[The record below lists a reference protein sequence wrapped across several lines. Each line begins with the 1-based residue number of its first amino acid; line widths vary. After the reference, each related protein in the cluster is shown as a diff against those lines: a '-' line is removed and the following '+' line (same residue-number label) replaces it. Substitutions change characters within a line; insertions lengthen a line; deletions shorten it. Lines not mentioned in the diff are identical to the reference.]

1 MFPIQFRP
9 VDSIFEH
16 KNNVFQLYIT
26 EICIQILVR
35 FSSFY
40 YQYKANTCIIDPVAS
55 CYGHKDNVFNST
67 KYD

>member
-1 MFPIQFRP
+1 MFPIQFRH

-16 KNNVFQLYIT
+16 KNNVFQLQIT

-40 YQYKANTCIIDPVAS
+40 YQYEANTCIIDLVDS
-55 CYGHKDNVFNST
+55 CFGHKDNVFHST
-67 KYD
+67 NYY